1 MHEMK
6 VAQEI
11 ISFSEKEMHERGFA
25 TLTEIGIKV
34 GALSCIDPESL
45 CFAFDV
51 LKRETGLSQSVLNIE
66 RVTIE
71 ARCLL
76 CGSEFGVADY
86 VFICPKCGASD
97 VEVHKGEE
105 LVITYLTGER

>member
-1 MHEMK
+1 MK

-25 TLTEIGIKV
+25 ALTEIGVRV

-45 CFAFDV
+45 RFAFDV
-51 LKRETGLSQSVLNIE
+51 LKKETGLSQAVLNIE

-71 ARCLL
+71 ARCIS
-76 CGSEFGVADY
+76 CGTEFEVADY
-86 VFICPKCGASD
+86 VFICPKCGAND
-97 VEVHKGEE
+97 VEVQKGEE
-105 LVITYLTGER
+105 LVIAYLTGDR